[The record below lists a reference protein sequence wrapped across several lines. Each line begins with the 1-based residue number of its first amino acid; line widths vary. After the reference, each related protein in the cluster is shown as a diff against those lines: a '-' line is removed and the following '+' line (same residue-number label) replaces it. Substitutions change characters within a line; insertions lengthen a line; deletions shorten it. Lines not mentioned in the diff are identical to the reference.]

1 MASIIRIVQ
10 GDTKPD
16 ITLTLT
22 DQITGDPLDLSAAT
36 TIVDVKFRPT
46 GSEDVPSIIHCT
58 KVDAPN
64 GVVRFDFSGGV
75 LDIEP
80 GTYEA
85 EIEVSFNGATHTVY
99 DVLKFRVRA
108 EF

>member
-1 MASIIRIVQ
+1 MASVIKVVQ

-22 DQITGDPLDLSAAT
+22 DQVTGNPLDLSSIT
-36 TIVDVKFRPT
+36 TIVRVKFRPA
-46 GSEDVPSIIHCT
+46 GSEDTPSVITCT
-58 KVDAPN
+58 KVDPTN
-64 GVVRFDFSGGV
+64 GVVRFDFSGNI
-75 LDIEP
+75 LDVEP
-80 GTYEA
+80 GAYEA
-85 EIEVSFNGATHTVY
+85 EVEVDFSGATHTVY

>member
-1 MASIIRIVQ
+1 MASVIKVVQ

-22 DQITGDPLDLSAAT
+22 DQITGNPLDLSSST
-36 TIVDVKFRPT
+36 TIVRVNFRLT
-46 GSEDVPSIIHCT
+46 GSVDAPSVIVCT
-58 KVDAPN
+58 KVDAAN
-64 GVVRFDFSGGV
+64 GVVRFDFSGGI
-75 LDIEP
+75 LNIEP

-85 EIEVSFNGATHTVY
+85 EVEVSFNGATHPVY

-108 EF
+108 DF